1 MGARPKG
8 PERHQQNMNQ
18 TWLQGNNCHYVLSAG
33 SCHHSPWLSQG
44 YVPVPEEIARPAK
57 SFKNTQFL
65 DCAISN
71 IDEVRSFYYIKQDSI
86 SKLGKHWASAI
97 GSFSK
102 DHILSHKTKRFQVS
116 NEDIEANKVESL
128 SFKTFQKKFDIEAID
143 FLHIDAE
150 GAEFDIMYNID
161 YESIDIKK
169 IFFEKKHFDGPFS
182 TGEKL
187 NIIKKILIKN
197 NYFLSDID
205 NENILA
211 EKK

>member
-1 MGARPKG
+1 MNYGAIFIGAHTGEFLEEKLAPYINKKNILI
-8 PERHQQNMNQ
+8 E
-18 TWLQGNNCHYVLSAG
+18 
-33 SCHHSPWLSQG
+33 
-44 YVPVPEEIARPAK
+44 PVFYNFEQLK
-57 SFKNTQFL
+57 KKFTSFKNTQFL

-150 GAEFDIMYNID
+150 GAEFDIMNNID
-161 YESIDIKK
+161 YQDIDINK
-169 IFFEKKHFDGPFS
+169 IFFEKKHFDGPFLANK
-182 TGEKL
+182 KL
-187 NIIKKILIKN
+187 DQIKKILEKN
-197 NYFLSDID
+197 NYTLNDVD
-205 NENILA
+205 DENILA
-211 EKK
+211 EKKIT

>member
-1 MGARPKG
+1 MNYGAIFIGAHTGEFLEEKLAPYINKKNILI
-8 PERHQQNMNQ
+8 E
-18 TWLQGNNCHYVLSAG
+18 
-33 SCHHSPWLSQG
+33 
-44 YVPVPEEIARPAK
+44 PVFYNFEQLK
-57 SFKNTQFL
+57 KKFTSFKNTQFL

-128 SFKTFQKKFDIEAID
+128 SFKTFQKKFDIGAID

-150 GAEFDIMYNID
+150 GAEFDIMHNID

-197 NYFLSDID
+197 NYVLSDID